1 MQQSRSARIGRLAEP
16 AAWRLALAPPATPA
30 AERRH
35 ADLIVPGRLPGLE
48 DAAGRPPRWVM
59 THHETQ
65 RPVTVHRIEAGQT
78 RRSTQQHAYAELLLI
93 LPADQLVCEV
103 VLGDELYVVD
113 GPATIFVPAGLAHAV
128 NAKSGAGLYVELSAE
143 GWNSGTA
150 PSHPA
155 RRTATSDGGVSRRT
169 RSSAWRETCAS

>member
-1 MQQSRSARIGRLAEP
+1 
-16 AAWRLALAPPATPA
+16 
-30 AERRH
+30 
-35 ADLIVPGRLPGLE
+35 
-48 DAAGRPPRWVM
+48 M
-59 THHETQ
+59 THPDTQ
-65 RPVTVHRIEAGQT
+65 RPVTVHRIEAGDA
-78 RRSTQQHAYAELLLI
+78 RRSTQQHAFAELLLI

-113 GPATIFVPAGLAHAV
+113 GPATVFVPAGLAHAV

-169 RSSAWRETCAS
+169 RSSTWREACTS